1 MARRRNSTG
10 GRKLSDGFR
19 RKFSGFGEEKGSE
32 RINLRAMCYALWLT
46 AYGLWAR
53 KVALFLNTDIQYISI
68 LAYSNVGTLI
78 WDDDDDDHRHHDNW
92 C

>member
-1 MARRRNSTG
+1 
-10 GRKLSDGFR
+10 
-19 RKFSGFGEEKGSE
+19 
-32 RINLRAMCYALWLT
+32 MCYALWLT
-46 AYGLWAR
+46 AYGLWAW
-53 KVALFLNTDIQYISI
+53 KVAVFLHTDIQYISI